1 MPYSL
6 QQSAGGTGCCNP
18 ATTKNSG
25 CLNMDFSFFT
35 DGRALLFMTIAGI
48 VYYFYL
54 LATDSNE

>member
-1 MPYSL
+1 MPRLWRDYEG
-6 QQSAGGTGCCNP
+6 A
-18 ATTKNSG
+18 
-25 CLNMDFSFFT
+25 CLNMDLSFFT